1 MQGARVFKHMVKP
14 SLRFAVMLFL
24 LHIMAASVVSA
35 TAIPLAAKLVLF
47 LLLALGFMHYLLRDI
62 LLLLGNSW
70 REISLD
76 RGYVSVVTGDGSGFL
91 GRIENNSVVSPY
103 FVVLCVR
110 AAGHRLRAFRVI
122 FPDAMGNGAFREFCV
137 QLKLA

>member
-1 MQGARVFKHMVKP
+1 MQGAPVFKHMVKP
-14 SLRFAVMLFL
+14 SLRFAVMLAL
-24 LHIMAASVVSA
+24 LHIMAASVVYA
-35 TAIPLAAKLVLF
+35 TAMPLAAKLVLF
-47 LLLALGFMHYLLRDI
+47 LLLSVGFVYYLLRDI

-76 RGYVSVVTGDGSGFL
+76 RDGVSIVTRGGSGFL

-110 AAGHRLRAFRVI
+110 AAGHRLQAFRVI
-122 FPDAMGNGAFREFCV
+122 FPDAMSSSAFREFCV
-137 QLKLA
+137 HLKLA